1 MSEIDLRYTDKRTV
15 ERYMK
20 QGLVD
25 EKAFEKHI
33 KSLPDVAEKGEKL
46 QAEADGSNPAD
57 QASRSA
63 ATALRTAAIFL
74 ESRLSGCLPRR

>member
-1 MSEIDLRYTDKRTV
+1 MARGMSEIDLRYTDKRTV

-46 QAEADGSNPAD
+46 QAEADEYILDDDHPETD
-57 QASRSA
+57 
-63 ATALRTAAIFL
+63 
-74 ESRLSGCLPRR
+74 E